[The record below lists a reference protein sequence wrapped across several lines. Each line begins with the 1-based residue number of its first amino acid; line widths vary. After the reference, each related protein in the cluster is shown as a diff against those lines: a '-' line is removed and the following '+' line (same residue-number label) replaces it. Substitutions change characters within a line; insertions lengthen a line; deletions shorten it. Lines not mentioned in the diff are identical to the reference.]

1 MEIYSRLY
9 IGEEAKPK
17 EKKIIS
23 KLKKG
28 KMQIGVYVIT
38 LPIGDND
45 LLEIYSAAELTQ
57 KFYHR
62 ISLKVV
68 GIAGSY
74 MEAVVLAGQIINEIY
89 ENTGGFDTREYLK

>member
-1 MEIYSRLY
+1 MEIYSKLY

-23 KLKKG
+23 RLKKG
-28 KMQIGVYVIT
+28 KMQVGVYVIT
-38 LPIGDND
+38 LPIGEND

-62 ISLKVV
+62 ICLKVV

-74 MEAVVLAGQIINEIY
+74 MEAVMLAGRIINEIY
-89 ENTGGFDTREYLK
+89 ENTGGFNTREYLK